1 MINTVPGFTERS
13 AAQNEFETPVL
24 NGGDLENEMRGG
36 LFAKERIERFD
47 LGGGSIFES
56 FRTPKGVE
64 IRESAE
70 APFGRICRLC
80 RGFDPARIRVRIRPG
95 GGVRQ

>member
-47 LGGGSIFES
+47 LEGWIDFRVVPDPEGSGDPGEC
-56 FRTPKGVE
+56 G
-64 IRESAE
+64 SA
-70 APFGRICRLC
+70 
-80 RGFDPARIRVRIRPG
+80 VRKDLPSVQG
-95 GGVRQ
+95 L